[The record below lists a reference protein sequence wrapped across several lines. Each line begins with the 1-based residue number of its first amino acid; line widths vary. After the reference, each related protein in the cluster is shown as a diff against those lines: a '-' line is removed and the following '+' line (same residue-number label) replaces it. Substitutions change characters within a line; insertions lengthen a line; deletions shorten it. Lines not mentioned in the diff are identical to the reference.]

1 MKFILLTALF
11 VVVVLLLCS
20 LWIVPRSHS
29 EAFAPAPAAAAAA
42 AATAHYC
49 STFTNEFT
57 TGEELLSMAPDTP
70 VKTLADAKRVCS
82 ANDACSFFTCDPSR
96 TTGSGRGTPRCKQFQ
111 WFGQSPDPSDPS
123 SNRPLAFP
131 FPKEKHTK
139 SPHSCPT
146 TVSGLPTCQKE
157 RMQMKTKAYSR
168 HRGGGLARFDMPK
181 TILSTPVTTTAFCAD
196 GNDQNCFLNPDIYD
210 AASQRSSEFDYALHH
225 FNTKHTDPHNAD
237 VVSENKYA
245 FYKDVDHE
253 VYVKNT
259 NSCCYDSV
267 QASRDAVAAN
277 RCAPGQIV
285 DAGSTCNE
293 VLPDETVASSFPGH
307 PQANN
312 TSVFT
317 RNAECAE
324 SAGQRRSAP
333 SRYVY
338 RKDLN
343 ACVPNGDQCAHPNAA
358 VCEVGSP
365 FFEDFQKKCPF
376 ACDSMKC
383 SVPDAPGVVHACPGN
398 RQPHY
403 THLGTYNTIIHVRNA
418 LTVLH
423 AKLKKQSPDTTYR
436 IVDPSNTSA
445 GEYIRSA
452 KDVDIKGKRITVV
465 SPRQRKESRVYH
477 IVALSH
483 CMGYIEMY
491 PETETIEQTRW
502 YMVDQQQTTT
512 PAASDDSS
520 K

>member
-1 MKFILLTALF
+1 
-11 VVVVLLLCS
+11 
-20 LWIVPRSHS
+20 
-29 EAFAPAPAAAAAA
+29 
-42 AATAHYC
+42 
-49 STFTNEFT
+49 
-57 TGEELLSMAPDTP
+57 
-70 VKTLADAKRVCS
+70 
-82 ANDACSFFTCDPSR
+82 
-96 TTGSGRGTPRCKQFQ
+96 
-111 WFGQSPDPSDPS
+111 
-123 SNRPLAFP
+123 
-131 FPKEKHTK
+131 
-139 SPHSCPT
+139 
-146 TVSGLPTCQKE
+146 
-157 RMQMKTKAYSR
+157 
-168 HRGGGLARFDMPK
+168 
-181 TILSTPVTTTAFCAD
+181 
-196 GNDQNCFLNPDIYD
+196 
-210 AASQRSSEFDYALHH
+210 
-225 FNTKHTDPHNAD
+225 
-237 VVSENKYA
+237 
-245 FYKDVDHE
+245 
-253 VYVKNT
+253 
-259 NSCCYDSV
+259 V

-277 RCAPGQIV
+277 KCALGQIV

-293 VLPDETVASSFPGH
+293 VFPATAAAAAASPGH
-307 PQANN
+307 PQV

-343 ACVPNGDQCAHPNAA
+343 ACVPNDDQCAHPNAA

-423 AKLKKQSPDTTYR
+423 AKVKQPRTTYR

-465 SPRQRKESRVYH
+465 SPRQRKGSRAYH

-502 YMVDQQQTTT
+502 YMLDHQTT
-512 PAASDDSS
+512 PAASDSS